1 MSRAG
6 LLQTIRSAVDSLRS
20 ALQEL
25 EDSQDTWE
33 LVEAEEVRHHSASGS
48 SDRPAAS
55 SVPLPVVDSPP
66 VVETVPAASP
76 CAGAPLP
83 GDALFLVSS
92 LHRADRRPRAQRA
105 WDAGLQAR
113 AVLQGL
119 QFCPDATP
127 SIPVRNRIYVV
138 LRCRDDRA
146 VRVFTTFGRF
156 KLHTGPLEHSSTVCH
171 GFPTEGEA
179 RVYVRAAGLEFPDRE
194 AWS

>member
-1 MSRAG
+1 M
-6 LLQTIRSAVDSLRS
+6 QTIRSAVDSLRS

-33 LVEAEEVRHHSASGS
+33 LVEVEEVRHDSASGS
-48 SDRPAAS
+48 SDRPVAAS
-55 SVPLPVVDSPP
+55 VPQPAADSPP
-66 VVETVPAASP
+66 FVETLPAVGLG
-76 CAGAPLP
+76 AGAPLP

-105 WDAGLQAR
+105 WDAGLQAG

-119 QFCPDATP
+119 QVCPDATP
-127 SIPVRNRIYVV
+127 SMPVRNRIYVV

-156 KLHTGPLEHSSTVCH
+156 KLHTGPLERSSTVCH

-179 RVYVRAAGLEFPDRE
+179 RVYVRAAGLEFPDKE
-194 AWS
+194 SWS

>member
-33 LVEAEEVRHHSASGS
+33 LVEVEEVRHHSASGS
-48 SDRPAAS
+48 SERPAAS
-55 SVPLPVVDSPP
+55 SAPP
-66 VVETVPAASP
+66 VVEPVPAANP
-76 CAGAPLP
+76 GVGAPLP

-105 WDAGLQAR
+105 WDAGLQAG

-127 SIPVRNRIYVV
+127 SIPERNRIYVV
-138 LRCRDDRA
+138 LRCRDDRT
-146 VRVFTTFGRF
+146 VRVFTSFGRF
-156 KLHTGPLEHSSTVCH
+156 KLLTGPLEHSSTVCH

-179 RVYVRAAGLEFPDRE
+179 RVYVRAAGLEFPDKE